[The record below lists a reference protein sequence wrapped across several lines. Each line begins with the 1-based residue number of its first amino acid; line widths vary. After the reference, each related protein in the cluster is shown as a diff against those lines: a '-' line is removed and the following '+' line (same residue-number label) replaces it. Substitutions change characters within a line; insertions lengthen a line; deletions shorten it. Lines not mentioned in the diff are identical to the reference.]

1 MKTNKYK
8 IDLEIFIVFLIVIG
22 ISVFNAIFSTN
33 NIARN
38 QQSVNQIM
46 ETEIPSLQ
54 KLEEMRL
61 LINQSVLYTTR
72 WVYLPDSP
80 EDKQKLEILH
90 SIDFPNLRNAIL
102 RYSEKW
108 NNSTQE
114 KNIYKTIGGFEDLIQ
129 EQKTIMRQMSDFE
142 DFENPEKHFKS
153 EDLLEN
159 TIVPHSKRLIGELNK
174 AVIQKQSQVDF
185 LHAIIEDS
193 SRSMLLSIQGIAI
206 LIIFVIVIASF
217 YISKR
222 MIIPIMRL
230 KNNILQ
236 MGKGEIPEIALV
248 NEKNA
253 VGLMT
258 EAVQTLAENLRKT
271 TKFAHKI
278 GFGNLTAEFQPLSNK
293 DELGNALLQMR
304 NSLRIADDEN
314 KKRLAFSHFTEKIN
328 HALRENVENIDELSN
343 QIISIM
349 VKALNAYQ
357 GGIYLLDDL
366 EHQENNV
373 IRLHGSYAL
382 EGVKKAKEV
391 IDKEEGLI
399 GQVIKDGEHIYLRNV
414 TNGKKLIYSGFSSFS
429 PSHVLIVPLK
439 HQNHIYGAVEISGFS
454 DFKDFEVE
462 FIKGIGE
469 TIGTTIA
476 NVKANT
482 LTRQLLFATREQA
495 DKLAIQE
502 EELRRTNNE
511 LSNQSNLLQASEEDL
526 KQSNLELKR
535 KAREL
540 QQKNEINEQAREA
553 LSIKAEELEI
563 SNKYKSEFLANMSHE
578 LRTPLNSLLILA
590 KLLEENKEKNFSS
603 KQKEYAAVIH
613 KSGKNLLVLINDI
626 LDLSKIE
633 AGKMQV
639 IPESTSI
646 NLVRDDI
653 RMLFDE
659 VAIEK
664 KITFQTILDP
674 LLPGTF
680 ISDKVR
686 LEQIIKNL
694 LSNAF
699 KFTASGGRIVFEIK
713 RPERNISFT
722 NPNLRDNG
730 NIIEF
735 SVTDNGIGIP
745 IEKQSLIFEAFQQAD
760 GSINRS
766 YGGTGLGLSISKM
779 LVGMLGGE
787 MGLQSEKGVGSRF
800 YFHLPLDYLLKETVE
815 DNTLLEISTTLSKE
829 NSSTPKITSF
839 DDRDKLG
846 QGDKILLIIEEDER
860 FAEELLERAR
870 DNNFKGIIARN
881 GEQGLSYALKY
892 RPSAIVLDGQI
903 QEIQNGSVLNE
914 IRYNKSLS
922 NIPVH
927 ILETYDTKDLKSDI
941 GTSALLRKPL
951 DKNDLEEA
959 FNSINRFAESEVNRI
974 LLVEDAAIDNE
985 IVKHLL
991 ASRFINI
998 EITSARNTQEADTAL
1013 NEYTFDFIVLDLDL
1027 GNGPEEGMLLLEK
1040 LRTEERYLK
1049 VPVVIFTGQE
1059 VDDLMEERITRSSA
1073 IILSKNNSSFDKLI
1087 EETELFLHSVS
1098 EKETNKSVLPY
1109 NFKDVLSGKKILIVD
1124 NDMRNIYSVSRLLSS
1139 QEMNV
1144 EVATDKKE
1152 IMEYLNKPI
1161 QVDIILFDMV
1171 LEGMDPFQVL
1181 SDFRLRC
1188 METPIIVLSSNFSMS
1203 ERENV
1208 ILRGA
1213 SDYISKPID
1222 INQLYSL
1229 LRVWL
1234 YKE

>member
-38 QQSVNQIM
+38 QNSVNQIM

-72 WVYLPDSP
+72 WVYLPNSL
-80 EDKQKLEILH
+80 EDKQKLDILQR
-90 SIDFPNLRNAIL
+90 IDFPNLRSAIL

-108 NNSTQE
+108 KNPVLEKSIYST
-114 KNIYKTIGGFEDLIQ
+114 ISGFEDLIQ
-129 EQKTIMRQMSDFE
+129 EQKIIMRQMSDFD

-153 EDLLEN
+153 EELLEN
-159 TIVPHSKRLIGELNK
+159 TIVPHSKILISELNK
-174 AVIQKQSQVDF
+174 AILQKQSQVDF

-206 LIIFVIVIASF
+206 LIIIVIVIASF
-217 YISKR
+217 YVSKR
-222 MIIPIMRL
+222 MIIPIMKL

-236 MGKGEIPEIALV
+236 MGKGEIPVIEGV
-248 NEKNA
+248 NERNA

-258 EAVQTLAENLRKT
+258 EAVQSLAESLRKT
-271 TKFAHKI
+271 TQFAHKI

-357 GGIYLLDDL
+357 GGIYLIDDL
-366 EHQENNV
+366 EDKEGDA

-399 GQVIKDGEHIYLRNV
+399 GQVIKDGELIYLRNV
-414 TNGKKLIYSGFSSFS
+414 NNSKKLIYSGFSSFS

-439 HQNHIYGAVEISGFS
+439 HQNQIYGAVEISGFT

-482 LTRQLLFATREQA
+482 LTRQLLNATRDQA
-495 DKLAIQE
+495 SKLAVQE

-511 LSNQSNLLQASEEDL
+511 LSNQSNLLQASEEEL

-553 LSIKAEELEI
+553 LSIKAKELEV

-590 KLLEENKEKNFSS
+590 RLLEENKEKNLTS
-603 KQKEYAAVIH
+603 KQREYAGVIH
-613 KSGKNLLVLINDI
+613 KSGKNLLLLINDI

-653 RMLFDE
+653 RMLFEE
-659 VAIEK
+659 VAVEK
-664 KITFQTILDP
+664 RIAFETIIDP
-674 LLPGTF
+674 SLPESF
-680 ISDKVR
+680 VSDKVR

-699 KFTASGGRIVFEIK
+699 KFTATGGRILFEIK

-722 NPNLRDNG
+722 NPNLRDNK
-730 NIIEF
+730 NVIEF

-745 IEKQSLIFEAFQQAD
+745 KEKQSLIFEAFQQAD

-787 MGLQSEKGVGSRF
+787 MGLESENAKGSRF
-800 YFHLPLDYLLKETVE
+800 YFHLPMDYLFKEANG
-815 DNTLLEISTTLSKE
+815 DYISSEIVTRPHSDESAAVDLT
-829 NSSTPKITSF
+829 ITGF
-839 DDRDKLG
+839 DDRDTIDR
-846 QGDKILLIIEEDER
+846 GDKILLIVEDDIR
-860 FAEELLERAR
+860 FAHEILEKAR
-870 DNNFKGIIARN
+870 DNNFKGIIAN
-881 GEQGLSYALKY
+881 NSEQGISYAFKY
-892 RPSAIVLDGQI
+892 RPSAIVLDGQLP
-903 QEIQNGSVLNE
+903 EIQRGSVLNE
-914 IRYNKSLS
+914 IRSNQSLS
-922 NIPVH
+922 NIPLHVF
-927 ILETYDTKDLKSDI
+927 DTKDLSSNT
-941 GTSALLRKPL
+941 GASTLLRKPL
-951 DKNDLEEA
+951 DKKDLEEA
-959 FNSINRFAESEVNRI
+959 FISIENSTENEVSRI

-985 IVKHLL
+985 IVRHLL

-998 EITSARNTQEADTAL
+998 EITSAKNAEEADIAL
-1013 NEYTFDFIVLDLDL
+1013 KHYSFDFIVLDLDL
-1027 GNGPEEGMLLLEK
+1027 GKGPEEGLLLLEK
-1040 LRTEERYLK
+1040 LRKEEKYLK

-1059 VDDLMEERITRSSA
+1059 LDNIMEERISRSSA
-1073 IILSKNNSSFDKLI
+1073 TILSKNNSSFDKLI
-1087 EETELFLHSVS
+1087 DETELFLHSVS
-1098 EKETNKSVLPY
+1098 EKVNASAEISF
-1109 NFKDVLSGKKILIVD
+1109 NFKDVLSGKKILIID
-1124 NDMRNIYSVSRLLSS
+1124 NDMRNIYSISRHLAA
-1139 QEMNV
+1139 QEMIV

-1152 IMEYLNKPI
+1152 VLEQLNNQI
-1161 QVDIILFDMV
+1161 GIDVILFNLHLTGLDA
-1171 LEGMDPFQVL
+1171 LELLGNFH
-1181 SDFRLRC
+1181 SKYSKS
-1188 METPIIVLSSNFSMS
+1188 PIIVLSSKFSSS
-1203 ERENV
+1203 EREAV

-1213 SDYISKPID
+1213 SDYILKPID

>member
-38 QQSVNQIM
+38 QSSVNQIM

-72 WVYLPDSP
+72 WVYLPNSL
-80 EDKQKLEILH
+80 EDKQKLDILQR
-90 SIDFPNLRNAIL
+90 IDFPNLRSAIL

-108 NNSTQE
+108 KNPVLE
-114 KNIYKTIGGFEDLIQ
+114 KSIYATISGFEDLIQ
-129 EQKTIMRQMSDFE
+129 EQKIIMRQMSDFD

-153 EDLLEN
+153 EELLEN
-159 TIVPHSKRLIGELNK
+159 TIVPHSKILISELNK
-174 AVIQKQSQVDF
+174 AILQKQYQVDF
-185 LHAIIEDS
+185 LHASIEDS

-206 LIIFVIVIASF
+206 LIIIVIVIASF
-217 YISKR
+217 YVSKR
-222 MIIPIMRL
+222 MIIPIMKL
-230 KNNILQ
+230 KNKILQ
-236 MGKGEIPEIALV
+236 MGKGEIPIIEGL
-248 NEKNA
+248 NEGNA

-258 EAVQTLAENLRKT
+258 EAVQKLAESLRKT
-271 TKFAHKI
+271 TQFAHKI
-278 GFGNLTAEFQPLSNK
+278 GFGNLTAEFQPLSEK

-357 GGIYLLDDL
+357 GGIYLIDEL
-366 EHQENNV
+366 EGHESNA
-373 IRLHGSYAL
+373 IRLHGAYAL
-382 EGVKKAKEV
+382 EGVKKAKEF

-399 GQVIKDGEHIYLRNV
+399 GQVIKDGEPIYLRNV
-414 TNGKKLIYSGFSSFS
+414 NNGKKLIYSGFSSFA

-439 HQNHIYGAVEISGFS
+439 HQNQIYGAVEISGFA

-482 LTRQLLFATREQA
+482 LTRQLLNATREQA
-495 DKLAIQE
+495 SKLAVQE

-511 LSNQSNLLQASEEDL
+511 LSNQSNLLQASEEEL

-553 LSIKAEELEI
+553 LIIKANELEV

-590 KLLEENKEKNFSS
+590 RLLEENREKNLTP
-603 KQKEYAAVIH
+603 KQREYAGVIH
-613 KSGKNLLVLINDI
+613 KSGKNLLLLINDI

-639 IPESTSI
+639 IPESTI
-646 NLVRDDI
+646 IKLVKDDI
-653 RMLFDE
+653 RMLFE
-659 VAIEK
+659 ELAVEK
-664 KITFQTILDP
+664 KITFQTFIDP
-674 LLPGTF
+674 TLPETF
-680 ISDKVR
+680 VSDKVR

-699 KFTASGGRIVFEIK
+699 KFTATGGRITFEIK
-713 RPERNISFT
+713 RPNTNISFT
-722 NPNLRDNG
+722 NPNLRDN
-730 NIIEF
+730 NSIIEF
-735 SVTDNGIGIP
+735 SVIDNGIGIAK
-745 IEKQSLIFEAFQQAD
+745 EKQSLIFEAFQQAD

-787 MGLQSEKGVGSRF
+787 MSLESEKGKGSKF
-800 YFHLPLDYLLKETVE
+800 YFHLPLDYLFNEGNDETEITVS
-815 DNTLLEISTTLSKE
+815 NTTPTSYE
-829 NSSTPKITSF
+829 NVIVDSDIKTF
-839 DDRDKLG
+839 DDRDTLEF
-846 QGDKILLIIEEDER
+846 GDKILLIVEDDII
-860 FAEELLERAR
+860 FAHEILEKAHN
-870 DNNFKGIIARN
+870 NNFKGIIAN
-881 GEQGLSYALKY
+881 TGEQGISYALKY
-892 RPSAIVLDGQI
+892 KPTAIIIEGQLPDEQGGAVI
-903 QEIQNGSVLNE
+903 NE
-914 IRYNKSLS
+914 IKSDQSLS
-922 NIPVH
+922 GIPLHVF
-927 ILETYDTKDLKSDI
+927 ETKDLNSHI
-941 GTSALLRKPL
+941 GPSTFLRKPL
-951 DKNDLEEA
+951 DKKDLEEA
-959 FNSINRFAESEVNRI
+959 FIAIEHSTENEVSRI
-974 LLVEDAAIDNE
+974 LLVEDAEIDNE
-985 IVKHLL
+985 IVRHLL

-998 EITSARNTQEADTAL
+998 EIVSAKNTEEADAAL
-1013 NEYTFDFIVLDLDL
+1013 KQSVFDFIVLDLDL
-1027 GNGPEEGMLLLEK
+1027 GNGPEEGLSLLENLRK
-1040 LRTEERYLK
+1040 LEGYSK

-1059 VDDLMEERITRSSA
+1059 LDSIMEERIALSSA

-1087 EETELFLHSVS
+1087 EETELFLHNVS
-1098 EKETNKSVLPY
+1098 EKEKSSSCIPF
-1109 NFKDVLSGKKILIVD
+1109 NFKDVLSGKKILIID
-1124 NDMRNIYSVSRLLSS
+1124 NDMRNIYSLSRYLSA
-1139 QEMNV
+1139 QEMYV

-1152 IMEYLNKPI
+1152 VLEQLENHLHF
-1161 QVDIILFDMV
+1161 DIILFD
-1171 LEGMDPFQVL
+1171 LHINGMDSLEVL
-1181 SDFRLRC
+1181 SNFHSKYNQS
-1188 METPIIVLSSNFSMS
+1188 PIIVLSSKYSMS
-1203 ERENV
+1203 ERETV
-1208 ILRGA
+1208 VLRGA
-1213 SDYISKPID
+1213 ADYILKPID